1 MTSRLLSLSLLIWLT
16 LVLSVGSASAER
28 RVALIIG
35 NSNYKNV
42 QLLANPARDAT
53 AVGALFK
60 KAGFEVVES
69 KLDLGNTAMRR
80 TIREFTSGHAVGEL
94 TGKMQRE
101 IDDLRTKVTTLETL
115 LRGTVAALPVKGRR
129 NAA

>member
-16 LVLSVGSASAER
+16 LVPSVGSASAER

-80 TIREFTSGHAVGEL
+80 TIREFTSTACCW
-94 TGKMQRE
+94 
-101 IDDLRTKVTTLETL
+101 RTNWK
-115 LRGTVAALPVKGRR
+115 
-129 NAA
+129 NAARDR